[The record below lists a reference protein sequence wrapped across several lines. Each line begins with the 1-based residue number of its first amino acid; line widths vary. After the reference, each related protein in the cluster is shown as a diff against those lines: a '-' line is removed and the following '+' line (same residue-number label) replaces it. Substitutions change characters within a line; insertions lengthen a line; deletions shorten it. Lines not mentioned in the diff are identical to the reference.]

1 PSSGGGGQR
10 KLPAAPPRPPRAPR
24 TGSLDDAEPF
34 SDGGMVAT
42 AEADPLSS
50 LAAGP
55 GSEAAAWRAVY
66 EQFVQLK
73 RECGEALD
81 GFTYE
86 KFENTLRKN
95 RDALIARHGASKVR
109 FSVYV
114 KDGKAALK
122 ASPVRD

>member
-1 PSSGGGGQR
+1 AGAQR

-24 TGSLDDAEPF
+24 TGSLEDAEPF
-34 SDGGMVAT
+34 SEGGAVAT
-42 AEADPLSS
+42 AEANPLSVD
-50 LAAGP
+50 GP
-55 GSEAAAWRAVY
+55 GSEAAEWRAVF

-73 RECGEALD
+73 RECGESLD

-95 RDALIARHGASKVR
+95 RDALIARHGASKVK